1 MLIVSPRI
9 DIDTGFCSAGRS
21 MNASGRPAS
30 PYPLTKKNGN
40 AGTGDVDIENGDVKK
55 NRFCQSPRILDIASL
70 GNNAMPKLFDHVGEH
85 HPDQNVI
92 FDQEYGC
99 LAEHFSGR
107 LWRYRKRFCSSR

>member
-1 MLIVSPRI
+1 
-9 DIDTGFCSAGRS
+9 

-30 PYPLTKKNGN
+30 PYPLTKERQPPPSDDRGDRGN

-55 NRFCQSPRILDIASL
+55 NRFCQNLRVLDIARL
-70 GNNAMPKLFDHVGEH
+70 GNHTMPKLFDHVGEH
-85 HPDQNVI
+85 HPDQNFV

-107 LWRYRKRFCSSR
+107 LWSYRKRFCS